1 MYEYKNELRIYL
13 TLYFDNDTE
22 MELVRQC
29 IGISEATI
37 VNRCD
42 RRKNPFDESKNLP
55 GFWQVM
61 YSGQNL
67 SELSVATNGLLKL
80 ISPKLEVIVQ
90 VMERFNGQAE
100 LLVVCDLDND
110 YPALTFD
117 YDFVHVANTLHAGID
132 VDIQADLAN
141 VEYCSD

>member
-1 MYEYKNELRIYL
+1 MYK
-13 TLYFDNDTE
+13 
-22 MELVRQC
+22 C
-29 IGISEATI
+29 
-37 VNRCD
+37 
-42 RRKNPFDESKNLP
+42 
-55 GFWQVM
+55 
-61 YSGQNL
+61 QNMC
-67 SELSVATNGLLKL
+67 ELSPATNGLLKI
-80 ISPKLEVIVQ
+80 ISPKLEVIVD

>member
-1 MYEYKNELRIYL
+1 MLLFEKRPKLRLIFIPIQILSFIAAWLEGTDLPIWMLALILLLEGWLIYL

-55 GFWQVM
+55 GFW
-61 YSGQNL
+61 
-67 SELSVATNGLLKL
+67 
-80 ISPKLEVIVQ
+80 
-90 VMERFNGQAE
+90 
-100 LLVVCDLDND
+100 
-110 YPALTFD
+110 
-117 YDFVHVANTLHAGID
+117 
-132 VDIQADLAN
+132 
-141 VEYCSD
+141 